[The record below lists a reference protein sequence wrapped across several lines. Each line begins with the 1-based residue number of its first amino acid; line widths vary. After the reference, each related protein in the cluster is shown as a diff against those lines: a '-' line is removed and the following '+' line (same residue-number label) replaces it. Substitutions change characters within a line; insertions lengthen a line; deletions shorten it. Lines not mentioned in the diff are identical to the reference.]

1 MFELRT
7 NPVLCQN
14 INNTHLQVIY
24 YGRGLVDSNWRGE
37 VLNPVYSRLYYIVS
51 GEGSKMIQDSNEVV
65 LEPGNWYLFPAGCS
79 FSYSCKDSLDHIYFH
94 LKLCDVEGIDLLHAC
109 KNPIQI
115 HTSWTDDVEYFTKGL
130 DCQSVLD
137 SLKIRHR
144 IFEVLLSL
152 LNKDGVILESKKLS
166 PCVLRAIHYIR
177 ENLSIQLST
186 AQIAEAAEV
195 SESTLTKRFRRE
207 LTMSVHD
214 YVENLVFSEAVT
226 LLRESDL
233 SVMSISE
240 RYGFCDQFYFSRRFK
255 EKIGSAPRNFRKVF
269 V

>member
-79 FSYSCKDSLDHIYFH
+79 FSYSCVDKLDHIYFH
-94 LKLCDVEGIDLLHAC
+94 LKLCDVDGIDLLHGC
-109 KNPIQI
+109 QNPIR
-115 HTSWTDDVEYFTKGL
+115 SPGNREDDVEFFTKGL
-130 DCQSVLD
+130 ECYGVMEGLQ
-137 SLKIRHR
+137 IRHR
-144 IFEVLLSL
+144 IFEVLLSML
-152 LNKDGVILESKKLS
+152 DTEGLTLESKKLS
-166 PCVLRAIHYIR
+166 PCVLRAIHFIR

-186 AQIAEAAEV
+186 AQIAEAAEI